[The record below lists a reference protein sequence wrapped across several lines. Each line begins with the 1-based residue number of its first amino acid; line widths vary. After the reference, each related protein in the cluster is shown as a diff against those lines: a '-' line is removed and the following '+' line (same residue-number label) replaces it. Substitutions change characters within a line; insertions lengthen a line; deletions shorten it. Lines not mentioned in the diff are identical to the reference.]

1 MMQRGWY
8 IIRRLGAA
16 LLSSVSRFINAAFL
30 GGSTSESISARSY
43 REPWPRAVKAI
54 NAALWV
60 FGKDHCRVA
69 WLAEVADAIKT
80 LERNDLIEK

>member
-1 MMQRGWY
+1 MISRAWY

-16 LLSSVSRFINAAFL
+16 LLSSVSRFCNAAFL

-43 REPWPRAVKAI
+43 REPWPRAVKSI

-60 FGKDHCRVA
+60 FDRDHCRKA
-69 WLAEVADAIKT
+69 WHTEVSDARKT
-80 LERNDLIEK
+80 LARNDLLK

>member
-1 MMQRGWY
+1 MTGRAWY
-8 IIRRLGAA
+8 IIRRFGAA

-54 NAALWV
+54 NAALRV
-60 FGKDHCRVA
+60 FGKDHCRTA
-69 WLAEVADAIKT
+69 WLVEVSDARKT
-80 LERNDLIEK
+80 LARNDLIQK